1 MTTKQLAG
9 YPPTYLPGKHV
20 HADTSDL
27 NPGDRGVLRC
37 FKCEAESQFV
47 VGPRGGQHFRPWTKD
62 GKRTPRCPR
71 G

>member
-1 MTTKQLAG
+1 MATQQEGRIPA
-9 YPPTYLPGKHV
+9 TYLPGRHV
-20 HADTSDL
+20 RCDTSDL
-27 NPGDRGVLRC
+27 DPGDEGVIRC
-37 FKCEAESQFV
+37 IKCEAESQFV